1 MGTARTRC
9 ETTRLGMMGLL
20 VPLLFG
26 VVAQGQLTLDV
37 EIGFN
42 GRYFP
47 DHYTPIRVKIEYR
60 GPLVSGELVLHQEV
74 ERPLEEIQTIE
85 LRRAVR
91 LSGVARLSY
100 ELYFPLSNRSPPYAD
115 DPELIISFTSQGR
128 ELASRRVSLADTESS
143 DPLVLMLSEAELL
156 KILPTA
162 ERVEYISAEDLPRN
176 WKGYEGVRRLYL
188 GRFDLHALRSDQ
200 QDALLQWLVH
210 SGELVVL
217 SGENFPLQDT
227 SWLRGLIPFRPE
239 GLRRFDELGA
249 QVVIGR
255 PLGEVVY
262 SDAGLPLLVRDRVGR
277 GRVYF
282 STLAL
287 SGSGGAEREVW
298 KRLIPSPSDL
308 AHPPPLGLE
317 LLREMELRYPNKALI
332 GGLMALY
339 VIGFAIVTLRIIRR
353 TPLRWES
360 LEDLP
365 RGVKGWQSLLMIIS
379 WIALF
384 VALTVGYLQQPA
396 LTRRAQS
403 VEVGYVWASDRALCT
418 AEGAEP
424 SKVPCALIQT
434 WYSVIVKRTLPL
446 ELLSPRDALVLP
458 LERTG
463 VALTI
468 EPKHLRIAF
477 TPTPMMAGEQ
487 KHLYVEEVIPFKV
500 RVEVETGG
508 AAGVRRPVI
517 RVYNESRWHLR
528 EMAYWHEGIYQLL
541 GDLPPGEAR
550 EMSLSEAGT
559 NVWPGMEGLEGRLG
573 FGERVRQRLYQG
585 FQEGLERSK
594 GLLLAWVEDEGLKL
608 HPEEDRWR
616 LKLLIVELTTLR

>member
-1 MGTARTRC
+1 MI
-9 ETTRLGMMGLL
+9 GLL

-26 VVAQGQLTLDV
+26 VAVQAQLTLDV

-47 DHYTPIRVKIEYR
+47 DHYTPIRVKIEYQ

-74 ERPLEEIQTIE
+74 ERPLEEVQIIE

-91 LSGVARLSY
+91 LAGVARLSY

-128 ELASRRVSLADTESS
+128 EIASQRVSLADTDSS
-143 DPLVLMLSEAELL
+143 DQLVLVLSESELL
-156 KILPTA
+156 KILPTG
-162 ERVEYISAEDLPRN
+162 ERVEYIGAADLPQN
-176 WKGYEGVRRLYL
+176 WKGYGGVRRLYL
-188 GRFDLHALRSDQ
+188 GRFDLHALDFDQ

-210 SGELVVL
+210 GGEVVVL

-227 SWLRGLIPFRPE
+227 SWLRELIPFRPE
-239 GLRRFDELGA
+239 GLRWLDELEA
-249 QVVIGR
+249 QVVIGK

-262 SDAGLPLLVRDRVGR
+262 GDAGWPLLVRDRVGR

-287 SGSGGAEREVW
+287 SGSGKAEREVW
-298 KRLIPSPSDL
+298 ARLVPISTDID
-308 AHPPPLGLE
+308 HPPPLGSE
-317 LLREMELRYPNKALI
+317 LLRELELRYPNKAVI

-339 VIGFAIVTLRIIRR
+339 LIGFAFMTLRIIRR
-353 TPLRWES
+353 TPLRWERS
-360 LEDLP
+360 EDPP
-365 RGVKGWQSLLMIIS
+365 RGAKGWQSLLMIVS

-396 LTRRAQS
+396 LIRQAQS
-403 VEVGYVWASDRALCT
+403 IEVGYIWASDRALCA

-446 ELLSPRDALVLP
+446 ELLSSKDALVLP

-463 VALTI
+463 ITLSM
-468 EPKHLRIAF
+468 EPEDLRIDF
-477 TPTPMMAGEQ
+477 TPTPMRAWQQ
-487 KHLYVEEVIPFKV
+487 KHLYVEEVRPFKV
-500 RVEVETGG
+500 RVEVEASG
-508 AAGVRRPVI
+508 AAGVRVPMI

-550 EMSLSEAGT
+550 EMSLSGVGT
-559 NVWPGMEGLEGRLG
+559 NVWPGIEGLKRRLG
-573 FGERVRQRLYQG
+573 FGERVRHRLYQR
-585 FQEGLERSK
+585 FQEGLKRSK
-594 GLLLAWVEDEGLKL
+594 GLLLAWVEDESLKL
-608 HPEEDRWR
+608 HPEENRWR
-616 LKLLIVELTTLR
+616 LKLLIIELTTLR